1 LSVLLYRKQ
10 NHRRV
15 PFGALSSAERGRRKT
30 TPAVA
35 HPCTTIIM
43 IVVILICYNYHCHRG
58 LVRTLLYCITVAD
71 CCSNNTRR
79 LWEMVICRLYYIYA
93 LYIRTLYLL
102 YNNMQRC
109 CYYYYYYTCLTRIK

>member
-1 LSVLLYRKQ
+1 MDIYIYIQYDGDAGNYLTVLLYRKQ

-15 PFGALSSAERGRRKT
+15 PLGALSSRRGRRKT

-58 LVRTLLYCITVAD
+58 LVRTLLYCIAVAD
-71 CCSNNTRR
+71 CSNNTRR
-79 LWEMVICRLYYIYA
+79 LWETVVCIIYA
-93 LYIRTLYLL
+93 SLYIRTLS
-102 YNNMQRC
+102 
-109 CYYYYYYTCLTRIK
+109 TV